1 MRPAGGGFGDV
12 ARQGDRSPAHWMARA
27 TGTSLGQAAGA
38 LATAQRL
45 QELPATDEAFRSG
58 RLSETQANELTAA
71 AAVSPVR
78 EPELLRAAE
87 REGAMALR
95 RRCRQVRAAAEADEP
110 GRHDAIHR
118 SRHLRHWRDPDGGF
132 RLAGLLAPEAGA
144 LLLAALRPHQER
156 MLAEARR
163 AGRRESNEACAADA
177 LVALARGDAILGP
190 RAMVQVR
197 VDHEAW
203 KRGHAEPGETCEVDG
218 VGPVPVATASALAS
232 DAILSAVVSDG
243 MDVTTVAHLG
253 RTIPAHLRT
262 ALLARDPAC
271 VVPGCGRRDHL
282 EIDHVVPLAAGGLTA
297 LANLA
302 RLCSWHHHLKTY
314 RGYRLGGIPGE
325 WRWSGPDHEAPH
337 SGDPPGADGRFL

>member
-1 MRPAGGGFGDV
+1 MTMGSMSQPAAILEHMFEKAAEARRLLESVLAVLEPEVLEGPLAERLV
-12 ARQGDRSPAHWMARA
+12 AEFSAIEKLGAAGKALCARRVADSGAWRRQGDRSPAHWMARA

-95 RRCRQVRAAAEADEP
+95 QRCRQVRAAAEADEP

-156 MLAEARR
+156 MLA
-163 AGRRESNEACAADA
+163 
-177 LVALARGDAILGP
+177 
-190 RAMVQVR
+190 
-197 VDHEAW
+197 
-203 KRGHAEPGETCEVDG
+203 
-218 VGPVPVATASALAS
+218 
-232 DAILSAVVSDG
+232 
-243 MDVTTVAHLG
+243 
-253 RTIPAHLRT
+253 
-262 ALLARDPAC
+262 
-271 VVPGCGRRDHL
+271 
-282 EIDHVVPLAAGGLTA
+282 
-297 LANLA
+297 
-302 RLCSWHHHLKTY
+302 
-314 RGYRLGGIPGE
+314 
-325 WRWSGPDHEAPH
+325 
-337 SGDPPGADGRFL
+337 